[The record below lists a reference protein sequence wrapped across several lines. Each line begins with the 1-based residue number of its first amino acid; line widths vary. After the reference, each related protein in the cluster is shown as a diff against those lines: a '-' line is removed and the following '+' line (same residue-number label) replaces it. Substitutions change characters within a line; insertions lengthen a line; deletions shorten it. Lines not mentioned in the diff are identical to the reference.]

1 MSGYEFVGE
10 VQSDLHVCS
19 IESLRDSLF
28 LCGAYELQEG
38 GELGEENAVPSR
50 LGSLTLYDA
59 AATLAK
65 YESEESK
72 VAAPIVK
79 VGAYETNGGVLDCK
93 VAHGGT
99 MVAAALSTG
108 RLQLFSFD
116 KEANEAAKAHLALSG
131 EVCFEEEGLF
141 LSVDWSTG
149 PHALDTNTDT
159 SAPPTQIVTST
170 QQSSLM
176 VFDVNM
182 LLSHTESESE
192 SVFASSASV
201 CEPLVHIADAHSLMG
216 ETVPAW
222 IVVYDV
228 GIMLYYSCCDLSVPV
243 SLIHLLLPACIL

>member
-1 MSGYEFVGE
+1 
-10 VQSDLHVCS
+10 
-19 IESLRDSLF
+19 
-28 LCGAYELQEG
+28 
-38 GELGEENAVPSR
+38 
-50 LGSLTLYDA
+50 
-59 AATLAK
+59 
-65 YESEESK
+65 
-72 VAAPIVK
+72 
-79 VGAYETNGGVLDCK
+79 
-93 VAHGGT
+93 

-116 KEANEAAKAHLALSG
+116 KEANEAAHAHLALSG

-159 SAPPTQIVTST
+159 SAPPRQIVTST

-176 VFDVNM
+176 VFDVSM
-182 LLSHTESESE
+182 LLSAESE
-192 SVFASSASV
+192 SV

-228 GIMLYYSCCDLSVPV
+228 RILLHYRSAFFSC
-243 SLIHLLLPACIL
+243 LL